1 MLAVSYHACNAMKE
15 ILNNLLINV
24 IAGKKKRNRGRR
36 KKSAN
41 ILIGIGV
48 VKE

>member
-24 IAGKKKRNRGRR
+24 IAGEKKEIEGEERR
-36 KKSAN
+36 VPIFSSG
-41 ILIGIGV
+41 LV
-48 VKE
+48 W